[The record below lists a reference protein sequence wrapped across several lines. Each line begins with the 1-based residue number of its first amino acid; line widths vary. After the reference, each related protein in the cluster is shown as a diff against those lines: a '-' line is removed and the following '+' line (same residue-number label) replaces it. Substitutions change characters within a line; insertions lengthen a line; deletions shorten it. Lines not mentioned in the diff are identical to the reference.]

1 MFNISMNRVHDTVK
15 INEGSESLILKVD
28 GDPMR
33 MVAGLSQAQK
43 KLQALNNESTDE
55 ETKNAA
61 LYFANVIFG
70 KEQAEMLLDF
80 YHNDAGC
87 MISLCGKYFS
97 GRLSSLI
104 VKAQKK
110 QKK

>member
-15 INEGSESLILKVD
+15 INEGKESLILRVD

-43 KLQALNNESTDE
+43 MLQALTTESTE
-55 ETKNAA
+55 EEVKNAA
-61 LYFANVIFG
+61 IYFATVMFG
-70 KEQAEMLLDF
+70 KEQAEALLDF
-80 YHNDAGC
+80 YHDDAGC
-87 MISLCGKYFS
+87 MINLCGKYFS
-97 GRLSSLI
+97 GRLSQLI